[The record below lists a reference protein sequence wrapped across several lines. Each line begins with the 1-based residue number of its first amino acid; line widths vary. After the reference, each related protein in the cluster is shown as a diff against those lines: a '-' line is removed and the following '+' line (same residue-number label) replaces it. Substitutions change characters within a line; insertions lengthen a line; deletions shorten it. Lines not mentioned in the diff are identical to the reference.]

1 VVAASSFCLKPKG
14 EDSLSAARVRI
25 CDGCVVQFADVIR
38 GKPSA
43 LPTLAPWEPTSHE
56 VLPTPAHGS
65 RASHED
71 EVFVALPLVAA
82 ARAQGEENVIRWLH
96 VPGPGVRRGPP
107 RAARR
112 DAPGLTHSGPLGG
125 PLGGR

>member
-1 VVAASSFCLKPKG
+1 MVAASSFCLKPKG
-14 EDSLSAARVRI
+14 GDSLSAARVRI

-43 LPTLAPWEPTSHE
+43 LPTLAPWEPT
-56 VLPTPAHGS
+56 
-65 RASHED
+65 SHED